1 MHRAALTGLLALAVV
16 AAGEAGAQATDPAK
30 LLGTWV
36 GRWERSSEH
45 ELVITKADAR
55 GAVFV
60 YKIRGAGKE
69 EMSRGKRYEGV
80 MVDGVLYGKLASGA
94 QVTYVL
100 SPDGAT
106 LVGHYARDGKTRR
119 ADLTRR

>member
-80 MVDGVLYGKLASGA
+80 MVDGVLYGA

>member
-1 MHRAALTGLLALAVV
+1 MHRISLIGVLALAVLV
-16 AAGEAGAQATDPAK
+16 ASDAGAQATDPAA
-30 LLGTWV
+30 LLGTWA
-36 GRWERSSEH
+36 GRWERSVEH
-45 ELVITKADAR
+45 ELVIRKADAR
-55 GAVFV
+55 SAVFV
-60 YKIRGAGKE
+60 YKTRGAGKE

-80 MVDGVLYGKLASGA
+80 IVDGVLYGKLASGA